1 MGYHII
7 MVYRNVPM
15 WRVWFSSSL
24 LWDGVYKLE
33 RFGLEY
39 GIIFQETDQWMT
51 RETGNYHSKIQK
63 NQIGFVLAG
72 LC

>member
-1 MGYHII
+1 MES
-7 MVYRNVPM
+7 MVFEQFTLG
-15 WRVWFSSSL
+15 W
-24 LWDGVYKLE
+24 GYKLE
-33 RFGLEY
+33 RFGLET

-63 NQIGFVLAG
+63 HQIGFVLAG